1 MDEESRIPWW
11 VVVLAIPVYS
21 LSNPP
26 SLSWRTIAGHRTGG
40 LGLDGVDLAAS
51 RSSVVVGGVAGHR
64 TATAVVRTAIDA
76 VDIAV
81 SIISVFSIGQGL
93 KPLHPEK
100 GKRIKDKRELPDPSP
115 SQ

>member
-1 MDEESRIPWW
+1 MARNHIGKPHLVKMNVDGCGQSVRKIAPA
-11 VVVLAIPVYS
+11 L
-21 LSNPP
+21 LQDFSNPP

-40 LGLDGVDLAAS
+40 LGLDAVDLAAS

-81 SIISVFSIGQGL
+81 RIISVFSIGRRG
-93 KPLHPEK
+93 
-100 GKRIKDKRELPDPSP
+100 
-115 SQ
+115 